1 MSRTDEKQTYVVS
14 RRGSQIFSFLLN
26 GSKAV
31 EIHCDAC
38 REDSILDEIYIG
50 KVQNIVKNIS
60 AAFVEIAPGTV
71 CYLPLEDLKHPVY
84 TKKGTSHNIQ
94 QGDEL
99 LVQVKR
105 EGIKTKAPAVTTNLT
120 LHGKYALLTTGNT
133 QISVSSK
140 LPKEEKE
147 RLLRVVK
154 EYESEARSEIHFLN
168 KDNEDSIYRNHCI
181 QNREKISNRSECYT
195 EKDNLSADN
204 GSLEG
209 MSAGECAYGWLLR
222 TNAGGASP
230 EVIKK
235 DLLRLQTKYEELMKT
250 AQYRTCFSCLL
261 ARPSAYLKRLSDLY
275 TKEVDEILTDDRELF
290 EQMTEYFQENQ
301 PEDTAKLRF
310 YEDRLLPMEKLY
322 SLDCHLKEALGER
335 VWLKSGGYLVIQPTE
350 ALTVIDV
357 NTGKFTAGKKKEAAF
372 LKLNQEAALEAAR
385 QIRLRNLS
393 GIVIIDFINMEE
405 TESETQL
412 LRTLDGALRLD
423 PIRTTLVDMT
433 KLSLVEITRMKKER
447 PLHESVREAING
459 YMVID
464 KVIDKLK
471 RD

>member
-140 LPKEEKE
+140 LSKEEKE

-154 EYESEARSEIHFLN
+154 
-168 KDNEDSIYRNHCI
+168 DNS
-181 QNREKISNRSECYT
+181 
-195 EKDNLSADN
+195 SADN

-209 MSAGECAYGWLLR
+209 MSAGERAYGWLLR

-235 DLLRLQTKYEELMKT
+235 DLLRLQTKYGELMKT

-275 TKEVDEILTDDRELF
+275 TEEVDEILTDDRELF

-322 SLDCHLKEALGER
+322 SLDHHLKEALGER

-405 TESETQL
+405 KESEVQL
-412 LRTLDGALRLD
+412 LKTLDDALRRD

-433 KLSLVEITRMKKER
+433 TLSLVEITRMKKER
-447 PLHESVREAING
+447 PLHESVG
-459 YMVID
+459 
-464 KVIDKLK
+464 KQS
-471 RD
+471 

>member
-14 RRGSQIFSFLLN
+14 RRGSRIFSFLLN

-71 CYLPLEDLKHPVY
+71 CYLSLEDLKHPVY

-140 LPKEEKE
+140 LSKEEKE
-147 RLLRVVK
+147 RLVRVVK
-154 EYESEARSEIHFLN
+154 
-168 KDNEDSIYRNHCI
+168 DNS
-181 QNREKISNRSECYT
+181 
-195 EKDNLSADN
+195 SADN
-204 GSLEG
+204 GSLEE
-209 MSAGECAYGWLLR
+209 MSAGERAYGWLLR

-235 DLLRLQTKYEELMKT
+235 DLLRLQAKYEELIKT

-261 ARPSAYLKRLSDLY
+261 ARPSAYLKRMSDLY
-275 TKEVDEILTDDRELF
+275 TEEVDEILTDDRELF

-322 SLDCHLKEALGER
+322 SLDHHLKEALGER

-372 LKLNQEAALEAAR
+372 LKLNQEAALESAR

-447 PLHESVREAING
+447 PLHESVRER
-459 YMVID
+459 
-464 KVIDKLK
+464 KTETQS
-471 RD
+471 

>member
-154 EYESEARSEIHFLN
+154 
-168 KDNEDSIYRNHCI
+168 DNS
-181 QNREKISNRSECYT
+181 
-195 EKDNLSADN
+195 SADN

-322 SLDCHLKEALGER
+322 SLDCHLKEALGDR

-447 PLHESVREAING
+447 PLHESVREVSSN
-459 YMVID
+459 
-464 KVIDKLK
+464 
-471 RD
+471 

>member
-140 LPKEEKE
+140 LSKEEKE

-154 EYESEARSEIHFLN
+154 
-168 KDNEDSIYRNHCI
+168 DNS
-181 QNREKISNRSECYT
+181 
-195 EKDNLSADN
+195 SADN

-209 MSAGECAYGWLLR
+209 MSAGERAYGWLLR

-235 DLLRLQTKYEELMKT
+235 DLLRLQTKYGELMKT

-275 TKEVDEILTDDRELF
+275 TEEVDEILTDDRELF
-290 EQMTEYFQENQ
+290 EQMTEYFQKNQ

-322 SLDCHLKEALGER
+322 SLDHHLKEALGER

-405 TESETQL
+405 KESEVQL
-412 LRTLDGALRLD
+412 LKTLDDALRRD

-447 PLHESVREAING
+447 PLHESVG
-459 YMVID
+459 
-464 KVIDKLK
+464 KQS
-471 RD
+471 

>member
-140 LPKEEKE
+140 LSKEEKE

-154 EYESEARSEIHFLN
+154 
-168 KDNEDSIYRNHCI
+168 DNS
-181 QNREKISNRSECYT
+181 
-195 EKDNLSADN
+195 SADN

-209 MSAGECAYGWLLR
+209 MSAGERAYGWLLR

-235 DLLRLQTKYEELMKT
+235 DLLRLQTKYGELMKT

-261 ARPSAYLKRLSDLY
+261 ARPSAYLKRLGDLY
-275 TKEVDEILTDDRELF
+275 TEEVDEILTDDRELF

-301 PEDTAKLRF
+301 PEDTVKLRF

-322 SLDCHLKEALGER
+322 SLDHHLKEALGER

-447 PLHESVREAING
+447 PLYESVR
-459 YMVID
+459 
-464 KVIDKLK
+464 
-471 RD
+471 

>member
-31 EIHCDAC
+31 EIHC
-38 REDSILDEIYIG
+38 DSILDEIYIG

-140 LPKEEKE
+140 LSKEEKE

-154 EYESEARSEIHFLN
+154 
-168 KDNEDSIYRNHCI
+168 DNS
-181 QNREKISNRSECYT
+181 
-195 EKDNLSADN
+195 SADN

-209 MSAGECAYGWLLR
+209 MSAGERAYGWLLR

-235 DLLRLQTKYEELMKT
+235 DLLRLQTKYGELMKT

-275 TKEVDEILTDDRELF
+275 TEEVDEILTDDRELF

-322 SLDCHLKEALGER
+322 SLDHHLKEALGER

-405 TESETQL
+405 KESEVQL
-412 LRTLDGALRLD
+412 LKTLDDALRRD

-447 PLHESVREAING
+447 PLHESVG
-459 YMVID
+459 
-464 KVIDKLK
+464 KQS
-471 RD
+471 

>member
-147 RLLRVVK
+147 RLVRVVK
-154 EYESEARSEIHFLN
+154 
-168 KDNEDSIYRNHCI
+168 DNS
-181 QNREKISNRSECYT
+181 
-195 EKDNLSADN
+195 SADN
-204 GSLEG
+204 GSLEE
-209 MSAGECAYGWLLR
+209 MSAGERDYGWLLR

-235 DLLRLQTKYEELMKT
+235 DLLRLQTKYGELIKT

-275 TKEVDEILTDDRELF
+275 TEEVDEILTDDRELF

-322 SLDCHLKEALGER
+322 SLDHHLKEALGER

-405 TESETQL
+405 KESEVQL
-412 LRTLDGALRLD
+412 LKTLDDALRRD

-447 PLHESVREAING
+447 PLHESVG
-459 YMVID
+459 
-464 KVIDKLK
+464 KQS
-471 RD
+471 

>member
-31 EIHCDAC
+31 EIHCDVC

-84 TKKGTSHNIQ
+84 TKKGTSQNIQ

-147 RLLRVVK
+147 RLVRVVK
-154 EYESEARSEIHFLN
+154 
-168 KDNEDSIYRNHCI
+168 DNS
-181 QNREKISNRSECYT
+181 
-195 EKDNLSADN
+195 SADN
-204 GSLEG
+204 GSLEE
-209 MSAGECAYGWLLR
+209 MSAGERDYGWLLR

-235 DLLRLQTKYEELMKT
+235 DLLRLQTKYGELMKT

-275 TKEVDEILTDDRELF
+275 TEEVDEILTDDRELF

-322 SLDCHLKEALGER
+322 SLDHHLKEARGER

-405 TESETQL
+405 KESEVQL
-412 LRTLDGALRLD
+412 LKTLDDALRRD

-447 PLHESVREAING
+447 PLHESVG
-459 YMVID
+459 
-464 KVIDKLK
+464 KQS
-471 RD
+471 

>member
-154 EYESEARSEIHFLN
+154 
-168 KDNEDSIYRNHCI
+168 DNS
-181 QNREKISNRSECYT
+181 
-195 EKDNLSADN
+195 SADN

-235 DLLRLQTKYEELMKT
+235 DLLRLQTKYEELIKT

-322 SLDCHLKEALGER
+322 SLDRHLKEALGER

>member
-84 TKKGTSHNIQ
+84 TKKGTSQNIQ

-120 LHGKYALLTTGNT
+120 LHGKYALFTTGNT

-140 LPKEEKE
+140 LSKEEKE

-154 EYESEARSEIHFLN
+154 
-168 KDNEDSIYRNHCI
+168 DNS
-181 QNREKISNRSECYT
+181 
-195 EKDNLSADN
+195 SADN

-209 MSAGECAYGWLLR
+209 MSAGERAYGWLLR

-235 DLLRLQTKYEELMKT
+235 DLLRLQAKYEELIKT

-290 EQMTEYFQENQ
+290 EQMTKYFQENQ

-322 SLDCHLKEALGER
+322 SLDRHLREALGER

-405 TESETQL
+405 KESEVQL
-412 LRTLDGALRLD
+412 LKTLDDALRRD

-447 PLHESVREAING
+447 PLHESVG
-459 YMVID
+459 
-464 KVIDKLK
+464 KQS
-471 RD
+471 

>member
-84 TKKGTSHNIQ
+84 TKKGTSQNIQ

-140 LPKEEKE
+140 LSKEEKE

-154 EYESEARSEIHFLN
+154 
-168 KDNEDSIYRNHCI
+168 DNS
-181 QNREKISNRSECYT
+181 
-195 EKDNLSADN
+195 SADN
-204 GSLEG
+204 GSLEE
-209 MSAGECAYGWLLR
+209 MSAGERAYGWLFR

-235 DLLRLQTKYEELMKT
+235 DLLRLQTKYGELMKT

-275 TKEVDEILTDDRELF
+275 TEEVDEILTDDRELF

-322 SLDCHLKEALGER
+322 SLDHHLKEALGER

-372 LKLNQEAALEAAR
+372 LKLNQEAALESAR

-393 GIVIIDFINMEE
+393 GIILIDFINMEE
-405 TESETQL
+405 KESEVQL
-412 LRTLDGALRLD
+412 LKTLDDALRRD

-447 PLHESVREAING
+447 PLHESVG
-459 YMVID
+459 
-464 KVIDKLK
+464 KQS
-471 RD
+471 

>member
-14 RRGSQIFSFLLN
+14 QRGSQIFSFLLN

-31 EIHCDAC
+31 EIHCDVC

-84 TKKGTSHNIQ
+84 TKKGTSQNIQ

-147 RLLRVVK
+147 RLVRVV
-154 EYESEARSEIHFLN
+154 
-168 KDNEDSIYRNHCI
+168 
-181 QNREKISNRSECYT
+181 
-195 EKDNLSADN
+195 KDNLSADN
-204 GSLEG
+204 GSLEE
-209 MSAGECAYGWLLR
+209 MSAGERDYGWLLR

-235 DLLRLQTKYEELMKT
+235 DLLRLQTKYGELMKT

-275 TKEVDEILTDDRELF
+275 TEEVDEILTDDRELF

-322 SLDCHLKEALGER
+322 SLDHHLKEALGER

-405 TESETQL
+405 KESEVQL
-412 LRTLDGALRLD
+412 LKTLDDALRRD

-447 PLHESVREAING
+447 PLHESVG
-459 YMVID
+459 
-464 KVIDKLK
+464 KQS
-471 RD
+471 

>member
-1 MSRTDEKQTYVVS
+1 MKRKILIEKSKNKIRTYLIEDDD
-14 RRGSQIFSFLLN
+14 I
-26 GSKAV
+26 V
-31 EIHCDAC
+31 EIHT
-38 REDSILDEIYIG
+38 SINEEQVPPGKLGDIYIG

-84 TKKGTSHNIQ
+84 TKKGTSQNIQ

-147 RLLRVVK
+147 RLVRVVK
-154 EYESEARSEIHFLN
+154 
-168 KDNEDSIYRNHCI
+168 DNS
-181 QNREKISNRSECYT
+181 
-195 EKDNLSADN
+195 SADN
-204 GSLEG
+204 GSLEE
-209 MSAGECAYGWLLR
+209 MSAGERDYGWLLR

-235 DLLRLQTKYEELMKT
+235 DLLRLQTKYGELMKT

-275 TKEVDEILTDDRELF
+275 TEEVDEILTDDRELF

-322 SLDCHLKEALGER
+322 SLDHHLKEALGER

-405 TESETQL
+405 KESEVQL
-412 LRTLDGALRLD
+412 LKTLDDALRRD

-447 PLHESVREAING
+447 PLHESVG
-459 YMVID
+459 
-464 KVIDKLK
+464 KQS
-471 RD
+471 

>member
-38 REDSILDEIYIG
+38 RKDSILDEIYIG

-84 TKKGTSHNIQ
+84 TKKGTSQNIQ

-147 RLLRVVK
+147 RRVRVVK
-154 EYESEARSEIHFLN
+154 
-168 KDNEDSIYRNHCI
+168 DNS
-181 QNREKISNRSECYT
+181 
-195 EKDNLSADN
+195 SADN

-235 DLLRLQTKYEELMKT
+235 DLLRLQTKYGELMKT

-275 TKEVDEILTDDRELF
+275 TEEVDEILTDDRELF

-322 SLDCHLKEALGER
+322 SLDHHLKEALGER

-405 TESETQL
+405 KESEVQL
-412 LRTLDGALRLD
+412 LKTLDDALRRD

-447 PLHESVREAING
+447 PLHESVG
-459 YMVID
+459 
-464 KVIDKLK
+464 KQS
-471 RD
+471 

>member
-14 RRGSQIFSFLLN
+14 RRGSRIFSFLLN

-147 RLLRVVK
+147 RLVRVVK
-154 EYESEARSEIHFLN
+154 
-168 KDNEDSIYRNHCI
+168 DNS
-181 QNREKISNRSECYT
+181 
-195 EKDNLSADN
+195 SADN
-204 GSLEG
+204 GSLEE
-209 MSAGECAYGWLLR
+209 MSAGERAYGWLLR

-235 DLLRLQTKYEELMKT
+235 DLLRLQAKYEELIKT

-261 ARPSAYLKRLSDLY
+261 ARPSAYLKRMSDLY
-275 TKEVDEILTDDRELF
+275 TEEVDEILTDDRELF

-322 SLDCHLKEALGER
+322 SLDHHLKEALGER

-447 PLHESVREAING
+447 PLYESVR
-459 YMVID
+459 
-464 KVIDKLK
+464 
-471 RD
+471 

>member
-84 TKKGTSHNIQ
+84 TKKGTSQNIQ

-140 LPKEEKE
+140 LSKEEKE

-154 EYESEARSEIHFLN
+154 
-168 KDNEDSIYRNHCI
+168 DNS
-181 QNREKISNRSECYT
+181 
-195 EKDNLSADN
+195 SADN

-209 MSAGECAYGWLLR
+209 MSAGERAYGWLLR

-235 DLLRLQTKYEELMKT
+235 DLLRLQTKYGELMKT

-275 TKEVDEILTDDRELF
+275 TEEVDEILTDDRELF

-322 SLDCHLKEALGER
+322 SLDHHLKEALGER

-447 PLHESVREAING
+447 PLHESVG
-459 YMVID
+459 
-464 KVIDKLK
+464 KQS
-471 RD
+471 

>member
-105 EGIKTKAPAVTTNLT
+105 EGVKTKAPAVTTNLT

-147 RLLRVVK
+147 RLVRVVK
-154 EYESEARSEIHFLN
+154 
-168 KDNEDSIYRNHCI
+168 DNS
-181 QNREKISNRSECYT
+181 
-195 EKDNLSADN
+195 SADD
-204 GSLEG
+204 GSLEE
-209 MSAGECAYGWLLR
+209 MSAGERDYGWLLR

-235 DLLRLQTKYEELMKT
+235 DLLRLQAKYGELIKT

-261 ARPSAYLKRLSDLY
+261 ARPSAYLKRMSDLY
-275 TKEVDEILTDDRELF
+275 TEEVDEILTDDRELF

-322 SLDCHLKEALGER
+322 SLDHHLKEALGER

-405 TESETQL
+405 TESEVQL
-412 LRTLDGALRLD
+412 LKTLDDALRRD

-447 PLHESVREAING
+447 PLHESVG
-459 YMVID
+459 
-464 KVIDKLK
+464 KQS
-471 RD
+471 

>member
-14 RRGSQIFSFLLN
+14 RRGSRIFSFLLN

-84 TKKGTSHNIQ
+84 TKKGTSQNIQ

-147 RLLRVVK
+147 RLVRVVK
-154 EYESEARSEIHFLN
+154 
-168 KDNEDSIYRNHCI
+168 DNS
-181 QNREKISNRSECYT
+181 
-195 EKDNLSADN
+195 SADN
-204 GSLEG
+204 GSLEE
-209 MSAGECAYGWLLR
+209 MSAGERDYGWLLR

-235 DLLRLQTKYEELMKT
+235 DLLRLQTKYGELMKT

-275 TKEVDEILTDDRELF
+275 TEEVDEILTDDRELF

-322 SLDCHLKEALGER
+322 SLDHHLKEALGER

-405 TESETQL
+405 KESEVQL
-412 LRTLDGALRLD
+412 LKTLDDALRRD

-447 PLHESVREAING
+447 PLHESVG
-459 YMVID
+459 
-464 KVIDKLK
+464 KQS
-471 RD
+471 

>member
-120 LHGKYALLTTGNT
+120 LHGKYALLTTGST

-147 RLLRVVK
+147 RLIRVVK
-154 EYESEARSEIHFLN
+154 
-168 KDNEDSIYRNHCI
+168 DNS
-181 QNREKISNRSECYT
+181 
-195 EKDNLSADN
+195 SADN
-204 GSLEG
+204 GRSEG
-209 MSAGECAYGWLLR
+209 MSAGEPIYGWLLR

-322 SLDCHLKEALGER
+322 SLDRHLKEALGER

>member
-84 TKKGTSHNIQ
+84 TKKGTSQNIQ

-140 LPKEEKE
+140 LSKEEKE

-154 EYESEARSEIHFLN
+154 
-168 KDNEDSIYRNHCI
+168 DNS
-181 QNREKISNRSECYT
+181 
-195 EKDNLSADN
+195 SADN

-209 MSAGECAYGWLLR
+209 MSAGERAYGWLLR
-222 TNAGGASP
+222 TNAGGGSP

-235 DLLRLQTKYEELMKT
+235 DLLRLQTKYGELMKT

-275 TKEVDEILTDDRELF
+275 TEEVDEILTDDRELF

-322 SLDCHLKEALGER
+322 SLDHHLKEALGER

-447 PLHESVREAING
+447 PLHESVG
-459 YMVID
+459 
-464 KVIDKLK
+464 KQS
-471 RD
+471 

>member
-14 RRGSQIFSFLLN
+14 RRGSRIFSFLLN

-140 LPKEEKE
+140 LSKEEKE
-147 RLLRVVK
+147 RLVRVVK
-154 EYESEARSEIHFLN
+154 
-168 KDNEDSIYRNHCI
+168 DNS
-181 QNREKISNRSECYT
+181 
-195 EKDNLSADN
+195 SADN
-204 GSLEG
+204 GSLEE
-209 MSAGECAYGWLLR
+209 MSAGERAYGWLLR

-235 DLLRLQTKYEELMKT
+235 DLLRLQAKYEELIKT

-261 ARPSAYLKRLSDLY
+261 ARPSAYLKRMSDLY
-275 TKEVDEILTDDRELF
+275 TEEVDEILTDDRELF

-322 SLDCHLKEALGER
+322 SLDHHLKEALGER

-372 LKLNQEAALEAAR
+372 LKLNQEAALESAR

-447 PLHESVREAING
+447 PLHESVRER
-459 YMVID
+459 
-464 KVIDKLK
+464 KTETQS
-471 RD
+471 

>member
-84 TKKGTSHNIQ
+84 TKKGTSQNIQ

-147 RLLRVVK
+147 RLVRVVK
-154 EYESEARSEIHFLN
+154 
-168 KDNEDSIYRNHCI
+168 DNS
-181 QNREKISNRSECYT
+181 
-195 EKDNLSADN
+195 SADN

-235 DLLRLQTKYEELMKT
+235 DLLRLQTKYGELMKT

-275 TKEVDEILTDDRELF
+275 TEEVDEILTDDRELF

-322 SLDCHLKEALGER
+322 SLDHHLKEALGER

-405 TESETQL
+405 KESEVQL
-412 LRTLDGALRLD
+412 LKTLDDALRRD

-447 PLHESVREAING
+447 PLHESVG
-459 YMVID
+459 
-464 KVIDKLK
+464 KQS
-471 RD
+471 

>member
-147 RLLRVVK
+147 RLLRVV
-154 EYESEARSEIHFLN
+154 
-168 KDNEDSIYRNHCI
+168 
-181 QNREKISNRSECYT
+181 
-195 EKDNLSADN
+195 KDNLSADN

>member
-38 REDSILDEIYIG
+38 RKDSILDEIYIG

-60 AAFVEIAPGTV
+60 AAFVEISPGTV

-84 TKKGTSHNIQ
+84 TKKGTSQNIQ

-140 LPKEEKE
+140 LSKEEKE

-154 EYESEARSEIHFLN
+154 
-168 KDNEDSIYRNHCI
+168 DNS
-181 QNREKISNRSECYT
+181 
-195 EKDNLSADN
+195 SADN
-204 GSLEG
+204 GSLEE
-209 MSAGECAYGWLLR
+209 MSAGERAYGWLFR

-235 DLLRLQTKYEELMKT
+235 DLLRLQTKYGELMKT

-275 TKEVDEILTDDRELF
+275 TEEVDEILTDDRELF

-322 SLDCHLKEALGER
+322 SLDHHLKEALGER

-372 LKLNQEAALEAAR
+372 LKLNQEAALESAR

-393 GIVIIDFINMEE
+393 GIILIDFINMEE
-405 TESETQL
+405 KESEVQL
-412 LRTLDGALRLD
+412 LKTLDDALRRD

-447 PLHESVREAING
+447 PLHESVG
-459 YMVID
+459 
-464 KVIDKLK
+464 KQS
-471 RD
+471 

>member
-140 LPKEEKE
+140 LSKEEKE

-154 EYESEARSEIHFLN
+154 
-168 KDNEDSIYRNHCI
+168 DNS
-181 QNREKISNRSECYT
+181 
-195 EKDNLSADN
+195 SADN

-209 MSAGECAYGWLLR
+209 MSAGERAYGWLLR

-235 DLLRLQTKYEELMKT
+235 DLLRLQTKYGELMKT

-275 TKEVDEILTDDRELF
+275 TEEVDEILTDDRELF

-322 SLDCHLKEALGER
+322 SLDHHLKEALDER

-405 TESETQL
+405 KESEVQL
-412 LRTLDGALRLD
+412 LKTLDDALRRD

-447 PLHESVREAING
+447 PLHESVG
-459 YMVID
+459 
-464 KVIDKLK
+464 KQS
-471 RD
+471 

>member
-105 EGIKTKAPAVTTNLT
+105 EGVKTKAPAVTTNLT

-147 RLLRVVK
+147 RLVRVVK
-154 EYESEARSEIHFLN
+154 
-168 KDNEDSIYRNHCI
+168 DNS
-181 QNREKISNRSECYT
+181 
-195 EKDNLSADN
+195 SADD
-204 GSLEG
+204 GSLEE
-209 MSAGECAYGWLLR
+209 MSAGERDYGWLLR

-235 DLLRLQTKYEELMKT
+235 DLLRLQAKYGELIKT

-261 ARPSAYLKRLSDLY
+261 ARPSAYLKRMSDLY
-275 TKEVDEILTDDRELF
+275 TEEVDEILTDDRELF

-301 PEDTAKLRF
+301 PEDTTKLRF

-322 SLDCHLKEALGER
+322 SLDHHLKEALGER

-405 TESETQL
+405 TESEVQL
-412 LRTLDGALRLD
+412 LKTLDDALRRD

-447 PLHESVREAING
+447 PLHESVG
-459 YMVID
+459 
-464 KVIDKLK
+464 KQS
-471 RD
+471 

>member
-140 LPKEEKE
+140 LSKEEKE

-154 EYESEARSEIHFLN
+154 
-168 KDNEDSIYRNHCI
+168 DNS
-181 QNREKISNRSECYT
+181 
-195 EKDNLSADN
+195 SADN

-209 MSAGECAYGWLLR
+209 MSAGERAYGWLLR

-235 DLLRLQTKYEELMKT
+235 DLLRLQTKYGELMKT

-275 TKEVDEILTDDRELF
+275 TEEVDEILTDDRELF

-322 SLDCHLKEALGER
+322 SLDHHLKEALGER

-357 NTGKFTAGKKKEAAF
+357 NTGKLTAGKKKEAAF

-405 TESETQL
+405 KESEVQL
-412 LRTLDGALRLD
+412 LKTLDDALRRD

-447 PLHESVREAING
+447 PLHESVG
-459 YMVID
+459 
-464 KVIDKLK
+464 KQS
-471 RD
+471 

>member
-154 EYESEARSEIHFLN
+154 
-168 KDNEDSIYRNHCI
+168 DNS
-181 QNREKISNRSECYT
+181 
-195 EKDNLSADN
+195 SADN

-261 ARPSAYLKRLSDLY
+261 ARPSVYLKRLSDLY

>member
-38 REDSILDEIYIG
+38 RKDSILDEIYIG

-84 TKKGTSHNIQ
+84 TKKGTSQNIQ

-147 RLLRVVK
+147 RLVRVVK
-154 EYESEARSEIHFLN
+154 
-168 KDNEDSIYRNHCI
+168 DNS
-181 QNREKISNRSECYT
+181 
-195 EKDNLSADN
+195 SADN
-204 GSLEG
+204 GSLEE
-209 MSAGECAYGWLLR
+209 MSAGERDYGWLLR
-222 TNAGGASP
+222 TNAGGTSP

-235 DLLRLQTKYEELMKT
+235 DLLRLQTKYGELIIIKT
-250 AQYRTCFSCLL
+250 SDFLGGRYAEVRSKRT
-261 ARPSAYLKRLSDLY
+261 
-275 TKEVDEILTDDRELF
+275 
-290 EQMTEYFQENQ
+290 
-301 PEDTAKLRF
+301 
-310 YEDRLLPMEKLY
+310 EK
-322 SLDCHLKEALGER
+322 D
-335 VWLKSGGYLVIQPTE
+335 VSGVL
-350 ALTVIDV
+350 
-357 NTGKFTAGKKKEAAF
+357 
-372 LKLNQEAALEAAR
+372 
-385 QIRLRNLS
+385 
-393 GIVIIDFINMEE
+393 
-405 TESETQL
+405 
-412 LRTLDGALRLD
+412 
-423 PIRTTLVDMT
+423 
-433 KLSLVEITRMKKER
+433 
-447 PLHESVREAING
+447 
-459 YMVID
+459 
-464 KVIDKLK
+464 
-471 RD
+471 

>member
-140 LPKEEKE
+140 LSKEEKE

-154 EYESEARSEIHFLN
+154 
-168 KDNEDSIYRNHCI
+168 DNS
-181 QNREKISNRSECYT
+181 
-195 EKDNLSADN
+195 SADN

-209 MSAGECAYGWLLR
+209 MSAGERAYGWLLR

-235 DLLRLQTKYEELMKT
+235 DLLRLQTKYGELMKT

-275 TKEVDEILTDDRELF
+275 TEEVDEILTDDRELF

-322 SLDCHLKEALGER
+322 SLDHHLKEALGER

-405 TESETQL
+405 KESEVQL
-412 LRTLDGALRLD
+412 LKTLDDALRRD

-447 PLHESVREAING
+447 PLHESVG
-459 YMVID
+459 
-464 KVIDKLK
+464 KQS
-471 RD
+471 

>member
-84 TKKGTSHNIQ
+84 TKKGTSQNIQ

-140 LPKEEKE
+140 LSKEEKE
-147 RLLRVVK
+147 RLLRVV
-154 EYESEARSEIHFLN
+154 
-168 KDNEDSIYRNHCI
+168 
-181 QNREKISNRSECYT
+181 
-195 EKDNLSADN
+195 KDNLSADN

-209 MSAGECAYGWLLR
+209 MSAGERAYGWLLR

-235 DLLRLQTKYEELMKT
+235 DLLRLQTKYGELMKT

-275 TKEVDEILTDDRELF
+275 TEEVDEILTDDRELF

-322 SLDCHLKEALGER
+322 SLDHHLKEALGER

-447 PLHESVREAING
+447 PLHESVG
-459 YMVID
+459 
-464 KVIDKLK
+464 KQS
-471 RD
+471 

>member
-14 RRGSQIFSFLLN
+14 QRGSQIFSFLLN

-31 EIHCDAC
+31 EIHCDVC

-84 TKKGTSHNIQ
+84 TKKGTSQNIQ

-147 RLLRVVK
+147 RLVRVVK
-154 EYESEARSEIHFLN
+154 
-168 KDNEDSIYRNHCI
+168 DNS
-181 QNREKISNRSECYT
+181 
-195 EKDNLSADN
+195 SADN
-204 GSLEG
+204 GSLEE
-209 MSAGECAYGWLLR
+209 MSAGERDYGWLLR

-235 DLLRLQTKYEELMKT
+235 DLLRLQTKYGELMKT

-275 TKEVDEILTDDRELF
+275 TEEVDEILTDDRELF

-322 SLDCHLKEALGER
+322 SLDHHVKEALGER

-405 TESETQL
+405 KESEVQL
-412 LRTLDGALRLD
+412 LKTLDDALRRD

-433 KLSLVEITRMKKER
+433 KLSIVEITRMKKER
-447 PLHESVREAING
+447 PLHESVG
-459 YMVID
+459 
-464 KVIDKLK
+464 KQS
-471 RD
+471 

>member
-147 RLLRVVK
+147 RLVRVVK
-154 EYESEARSEIHFLN
+154 
-168 KDNEDSIYRNHCI
+168 DNS
-181 QNREKISNRSECYT
+181 
-195 EKDNLSADN
+195 SADN
-204 GSLEG
+204 GSLEE
-209 MSAGECAYGWLLR
+209 MSAGERDYGWLLR

-235 DLLRLQTKYEELMKT
+235 DLLRLQTKYGELIKT

-275 TKEVDEILTDDRELF
+275 TEEVDEILTDDRELF

-322 SLDCHLKEALGER
+322 SLDHHLKEALGER

-447 PLHESVREAING
+447 PLYESVR
-459 YMVID
+459 
-464 KVIDKLK
+464 
-471 RD
+471 

>member
-120 LHGKYALLTTGNT
+120 LHGKYALLTTGST

-140 LPKEEKE
+140 LSKEEKE

-154 EYESEARSEIHFLN
+154 
-168 KDNEDSIYRNHCI
+168 DNS
-181 QNREKISNRSECYT
+181 
-195 EKDNLSADN
+195 SADN

-209 MSAGECAYGWLLR
+209 MSAGERAYGWLLR

-235 DLLRLQTKYEELMKT
+235 DLLRLQAKYEELMKT

-290 EQMTEYFQENQ
+290 EQMTEYFRENQ
-301 PEDTAKLRF
+301 PEDTVKLRF

-322 SLDCHLKEALGER
+322 SLDRHLKEALGER

-372 LKLNQEAALEAAR
+372 LKLNQEAALEAAH

-405 TESETQL
+405 TESETRL
-412 LRTLDGALRLD
+412 LRILDDALRLD

>member
-31 EIHCDAC
+31 EIHCDVC

-84 TKKGTSHNIQ
+84 TKKGTSQNIQ

-147 RLLRVVK
+147 RLVRVVK
-154 EYESEARSEIHFLN
+154 
-168 KDNEDSIYRNHCI
+168 DNS
-181 QNREKISNRSECYT
+181 
-195 EKDNLSADN
+195 SADN
-204 GSLEG
+204 GSLEE
-209 MSAGECAYGWLLR
+209 MSAGERDYGWLLR

-235 DLLRLQTKYEELMKT
+235 DLLRLQTKYGELMKT

-275 TKEVDEILTDDRELF
+275 TEEVDEILTDDRELF

-322 SLDCHLKEALGER
+322 SLDHHLKEALGER

-447 PLHESVREAING
+447 PLHESVG
-459 YMVID
+459 
-464 KVIDKLK
+464 KQS
-471 RD
+471 

>member
-154 EYESEARSEIHFLN
+154 
-168 KDNEDSIYRNHCI
+168 DNS
-181 QNREKISNRSECYT
+181 
-195 EKDNLSADN
+195 SADN
-204 GSLEG
+204 GRSEG
-209 MSAGECAYGWLLR
+209 MSAGERAYGWLLR

-464 KVIDKLK
+464 KLK